1 MFGALNAKK
10 TYSKKPIVN
19 HRSRR
24 PSNDPPASPENK
36 GEIHEDSFRAA
47 AARALSTSSFDLDV
61 SPERFRQDVKETR
74 ARLRKRRRG
83 LLNRRSPTMQ
93 RWDLLIIVCLGI
105 TCIWTPFEVSLMP
118 TKLDASFFFSQAV
131 NLVFIV
137 DTIFTFF
144 TPIFE
149 ARSGLE
155 ITSHWSIAKAYLR
168 TWFPVDF
175 VACVPFEV
183 TAFFLNASDARTT
196 ALLRPMKVLRLLR
209 LLKLSRVAKASKI
222 LARWENHITLQST
235 TRSLIFWTLIMFL
248 SWHWFTCSWCL
259 LNSLTIG
266 ALRTPELEQAVL
278 LAHHNNPA
286 SCPVCSGSFQECA
299 EACLTECEIDLLVAL
314 RNEPKDYIV
323 SQEAWVCRY
332 VSSGTLHQDDL
343 TLHPLQVYLVM
354 LGLKGGEMH
363 VATNA
368 GERLVHF
375 VCFFSF
381 QIVLALFL
389 AALCGAISM
398 SDPFTKQYWAAM
410 DQLEYFLKEVNA
422 PMGFRL
428 KARAYMR
435 ASKNLRKRRQFP
447 AFVQEL
453 SYGLRTRASEMYA
466 LKTIRNV
473 HILRCLEAA
482 AQEQLSLRLGYEAF
496 SPREIIPNYDRTLSI
511 VVGGVAASS
520 GRVVTEGMSWGED
533 SLLLSSAVLVA
544 HNRVIALTY
553 CERALLDRETID
565 EVLANFPKSRRAF
578 QHEAMLLAT
587 ARGIV
592 LMTRLAEKSRGENRS
607 GSSPTRQTTTGGKS
621 GKVAQ
626 FLFTEDEHA
635 KLHRKIQQYANT
647 SRVPPPPRIT
657 ACTPPPFADYESMK
671 RRPSASRP
679 ASRMNGCAAR
689 PPSSLSGTATV
700 PTETGWSSG
709 MWSFG
714 LQFGASTP
722 EAEVTS
728 SGSSGLSSPRQQ
740 QHHHVNGQSTSSASD
755 IVPMLRQLQDG
766 QQSMQRHLANIKY
779 DVIQQGKELGELR
792 KWVVG
797 DVLSKLS
804 A

>member
-354 LGLKGGEMH
+354 LGLKGEMH

-375 VCFFSF
+375 VLLLIPDRVS
-381 QIVLALFL
+381 LFL
-389 AALCGAISM
+389 PRCAGNF
-398 SDPFTKQYWAAM
+398 DVRPVHKQYWAAGPARVLPERG
-410 DQLEYFLKEVNA
+410 QCAVGL
-422 PMGFRL
+422 RL
-428 KARAYMR
+428 ARVYAR
-435 ASKNLRKRRQFP
+435 VEESPEASSIP
-447 AFVQEL
+447 AFVPTEL
-453 SYGLRTRASEMYA
+453 
-466 LKTIRNV
+466 
-473 HILRCLEAA
+473 
-482 AQEQLSLRLGYEAF
+482 
-496 SPREIIPNYDRTLSI
+496 
-511 VVGGVAASS
+511 
-520 GRVVTEGMSWGED
+520 W
-533 SLLLSSAVLVA
+533 VA
-544 HNRVIALTY
+544 HTGVK
-553 CERALLDRETID
+553 C
-565 EVLANFPKSRRAF
+565 
-578 QHEAMLLAT
+578 
-587 ARGIV
+587 
-592 LMTRLAEKSRGENRS
+592 TR
-607 GSSPTRQTTTGGKS
+607 
-621 GKVAQ
+621 
-626 FLFTEDEHA
+626 
-635 KLHRKIQQYANT
+635 
-647 SRVPPPPRIT
+647 
-657 ACTPPPFADYESMK
+657 
-671 RRPSASRP
+671 
-679 ASRMNGCAAR
+679 
-689 PPSSLSGTATV
+689 
-700 PTETGWSSG
+700 
-709 MWSFG
+709 
-714 LQFGASTP
+714 
-722 EAEVTS
+722 
-728 SGSSGLSSPRQQ
+728 
-740 QHHHVNGQSTSSASD
+740 
-755 IVPMLRQLQDG
+755 
-766 QQSMQRHLANIKY
+766 
-779 DVIQQGKELGELR
+779 
-792 KWVVG
+792 
-797 DVLSKLS
+797 
-804 A
+804 